1 MDTTHHTRTHARV
14 PHPVSPDAETD
25 APTASSPASTL
36 DEIKLHLEIIS
47 STVAVAVGAL
57 EGQGADLDHDI
68 ATTLRT
74 CVRSALAD
82 QIDRLTAVID
92 QLN

>member
-1 MDTTHHTRTHARV
+1 MDTTHHTRTPARV
-14 PHPVSPDAETD
+14 PHPVSQDVETHVP
-25 APTASSPASTL
+25 AASGPASTL

-68 ATTLRT
+68 ANTLRT

-82 QIDRLTAVID
+82 QIDRLTTVID